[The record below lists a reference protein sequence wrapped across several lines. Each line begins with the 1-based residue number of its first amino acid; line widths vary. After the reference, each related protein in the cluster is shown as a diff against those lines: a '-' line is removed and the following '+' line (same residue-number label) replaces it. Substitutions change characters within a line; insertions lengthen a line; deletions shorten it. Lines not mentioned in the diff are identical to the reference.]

1 MANPIAIAAKG
12 KGFKKALRRAQV
24 ITSRYGLTSTR
35 MDKTLTRFAGLLD
48 SYGAGA
54 TFPITAVALQR
65 NGATVRRLAQ
75 QGIEFAIHGYTHID
89 HSRLTAEEQ
98 IARLDQ
104 AIAAFE
110 TSQVPFRGF
119 RCPYLRWN
127 EGTLTALRHHHFLFD
142 SSQGLTW
149 DVLNGYDTPAYRR
162 VINFYGARQA
172 GDYPALPSFQDGLV
186 RIPYCLPD
194 DEALI
199 DRLQLTGMQA
209 QSEIWLN
216 ILEQTHELGELFT
229 LGLHPERIDLLEEP
243 LAATL
248 AQARSLSPAVWVA
261 RLDEIAAWWL
271 ERTETEVT
279 IIPSTHPNQFE
290 VMVDGTESV
299 TVLARN
305 LVVNNP
311 TVPWF
316 DKYDQVMTKTFT
328 IATTQ
333 RPVIGISPQ
342 SAKALVDFLR
352 QQGYL
357 IEISEDSRTYPL
369 YLHHSE
375 FKPEDERP
383 LLGRI
388 ENGNWPLLRLGRW
401 PNGARSALCV
411 TGDIDALT
419 LWDYSLRFFG
429 N

>member
-1 MANPIAIAAKG
+1 MNPFAIAAKG
-12 KGFKKALRRAQV
+12 KGFKNALARARV
-24 ITSRYGLTSTR
+24 ITARYGLTSDK
-35 MDKTLTRFAGLLD
+35 MDNILERFARLLQTYNA
-48 SYGAGA
+48 SA
-54 TFPITAVALQR
+54 TFPITAVALRR
-65 NGATVRRLAQ
+65 NSATIQKLAQ

-149 DVLNGYDTPAYRR
+149 DVLNGYDTPAYQR
-162 VINFYGARQA
+162 VINFYGAREA
-172 GDYPALPSFQDGLV
+172 SSYPALPSFQDGLV

-194 DEALI
+194 DEGLI
-199 DRLQLTGMQA
+199 DRLQLASMKA

-216 ILEQTHELGELFT
+216 ILEQTYKLGELFT
-229 LGLHPERIDLLEEP
+229 LGLHPERIDLLKEP

-248 AQARSLSPAVWVA
+248 AQARALSPAVWIA
-261 RLDEIAAWWL
+261 RLDEIATWWL
-271 ERTETEVT
+271 ERTETKLT
-279 IIPSTHPNQFE
+279 INPSTHPDQFE
-290 VMVDGTESV
+290 AIVDGAKSV

-305 LVVNNP
+305 LEVDGP
-311 TVPWF
+311 TRPWF
-316 DKYDQVMTKTFT
+316 DQYDQVMSKTFT
-328 IATTQ
+328 IAATQ

-357 IEISEDSRTYPL
+357 IEISKDSHNYPL
-369 YLHHSE
+369 YLHHPE

-383 LLGRI
+383 LLGKI
-388 ENGNWPLLRLGRW
+388 ENGSWPLLRLGRW
-401 PNGARSALCV
+401 PNGTRSALCV

-419 LWDYSLRFFG
+419 LWDYGLRTL
-429 N
+429 NR